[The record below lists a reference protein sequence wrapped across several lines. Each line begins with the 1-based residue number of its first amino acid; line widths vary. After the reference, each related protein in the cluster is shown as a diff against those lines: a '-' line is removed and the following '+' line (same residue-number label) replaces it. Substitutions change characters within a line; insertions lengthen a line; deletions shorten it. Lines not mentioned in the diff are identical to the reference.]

1 MTDIQVRHIKCEMY
15 FVNTILLHVLIYF
28 QGHLQNCHW
37 EMNRVNEKCSTKM
50 IIANKPR
57 VLYNTLATN

>member
-15 FVNTILLHVLIYF
+15 FVNTILLPVLIYF

-37 EMNRVNEKCSTKM
+37 KMNRVNGKYPTKM
-50 IIANKPR
+50 IIAN
-57 VLYNTLATN
+57 